1 MNFLTKIINEADLL
15 SRFIRFFKK
24 LFIPPQLTHEA
35 AQEAKRRREISK
47 KITDDEIWT
56 ATVRNALN
64 VPDATLTDKL
74 TFAFTSLPEVATN
87 FDNTTNIFL
96 DILEF
101 LVTNGEV
108 TSEEANAYKTALKN
122 IGSFEG
128 LMMEA

>member
-1 MNFLTKIINEADLL
+1 ML

-47 KITDDEIWT
+47 GITDDEIWT

-74 TFAFTSLPEVATN
+74 TFAFTSLPDVTTN
-87 FDNTTNIFL
+87 FDYTKNIFL

-101 LVTNGEV
+101 LVTNEEV
-108 TSEEANAYKTALKN
+108 TTEEANALKSTLEN
-122 IGSFEG
+122 IGSFEE
-128 LMMEA
+128 LMMAT

>member
-1 MNFLTKIINEADLL
+1 MNFLIKFLNEARML

-47 KITDDEIWT
+47 GITDDEIWT

-74 TFAFTSLPEVATN
+74 TFAFTSLPDVTTN
-87 FDNTTNIFL
+87 FDYTKKIFL
-96 DILEF
+96 DILKF
-101 LVTNGEV
+101 LVTNEEV
-108 TSEEANAYKTALKN
+108 TTEEANALKSALEN
-122 IGSFEG
+122 IGSFED
-128 LMMEA
+128 LMMAA